1 MRKLYTY
8 KKNTV
13 SKKTQDFYDDEMKKL
28 WPMSQELENE
38 LKEVKNSLYYNKYKK
53 FYIDKEEKL
62 LNNWRADHEAVPDF
76 VSNIF
81 SLKFKIQESAKLILE
96 FEGNIEL
103 DQGYSYAYSISTL
116 FPSYFQKQ
124 VIKS

>member
-1 MRKLYTY
+1 MRKLYTH

-13 SKKTQDFYDDEMKKL
+13 SKKTQDFYDEEMKKL
-28 WPMSQELENE
+28 WPMSPELESE

-81 SLKFKIQESAKLILE
+81 SLKFKIIETAKIILE

-103 DQGYSYAYSISTL
+103 D
-116 FPSYFQKQ
+116 
-124 VIKS
+124 